1 MVEKY
6 NNMTRTEK
14 LVLELFVSRITYSFT
29 IREVS
34 RLIGKDL
41 KIVYTSIKK
50 LMEKG
55 FFVMDRHEHLKL
67 NYKKNIGELDYI
79 EHLRKEK
86 FFAKHPSI
94 RAAVGDFLSRTKR
107 SFFVLLIF
115 GSYAEGRPRKDSDVD
130 ILAIL
135 PEEDKDE
142 VFERELYAALSPYT
156 LKFHISVISQESFIN
171 VLTRRD
177 EINVAN
183 ETLNRHV
190 ILFGGESYYR
200 LLGERDVG

>member
-1 MVEKY
+1 MVERY

-41 KIVYTSIKK
+41 KIVYTSIKR

-67 NYKKNIGELDYI
+67 SYKKNIGELVYI

-86 FFAKHPSI
+86 FFAKYPLI
-94 RAAVGDFLSRTKR
+94 NVAVGDFLSRTKR

-115 GSYAEGRPRKDSDVD
+115 GSYAEGKPKKGSDVD

-142 VFERELYAALSPYT
+142 AFEREIHAALSSYT
-156 LKFHISVISQESFIN
+156 FKSHIHVISQESFIN
-171 VLTRRD
+171 MLARRD

-190 ILFGGESYYR
+190 ILSGGESYYR
-200 LLGERDVG
+200 FLGERDVG

>member
-1 MVEKY
+1 MVERY

-14 LVLELFVSRITYSFT
+14 LVLELFASSITYSFT

-41 KIVYTSIKK
+41 KIVYTSIKR
-50 LMEKG
+50 LIENG

-67 NYKKNIGELDYI
+67 NYKKNIGELAYI

-86 FFAKHPSI
+86 FFAKYPLI
-94 RAAVGDFLSRTKR
+94 NVAVGDFLSRTKH

-115 GSYAEGRPRKDSDVD
+115 GSYAEGKPKKGSDVD

-142 VFERELYAALSPYT
+142 AFEREIHAALSSYT
-156 LKFHISVISQESFIN
+156 FKSHIHVISQESFIN
-171 VLTRRD
+171 MLARRD

-183 ETLNRHV
+183 ETLNRHI
-190 ILFGGESYYR
+190 ILFGGESYYKF
-200 LLGERDVG
+200 LGERDVG